1 MPFYLGQWIGA
12 GTRRD
17 PCVPQ
22 GVKGA
27 DWSVID
33 LRADGG
39 ATPAGGGVNALLLH
53 SDTVQTDPSLM
64 LLGNVETDAL
74 SVAGK
79 LALTTRLGL
88 ASVTAVTFRDLLV
101 DLMTNPPAGK
111 WQPVTVKPGT
121 GLTEINLGPVK
132 IAAPTVSTGLG

>member
-53 SDTVQTDPSLM
+53 ADTPQTDPSLV
-64 LLGNVETDAL
+64 LLADAETDVL
-74 SVAGK
+74 TIAGK
-79 LALTTRLGL
+79 LALTTKLGL
-88 ASVTAVTFRDLLV
+88 ASVTALTFRDLLV
-101 DLMTNPPAGK
+101 ELMTNPPAGK
-111 WQPVTVKPGT
+111 WKPVLSKPTT
-121 GLTEINLGPVK
+121 GLAEINLGPVK
-132 IAAPTVSTGLG
+132 IATAVVASVS